1 MSKRSGSR
9 WLLFA
14 LLSFTGVGV
23 AGGVAPGV
31 AGAQAGVA
39 PQGTATI
46 TGTIT
51 DSAGHAP
58 IAGVQVSAGPAGV
71 TSGTTIKGAVTAPN
85 GRFTITGVAPGAVTV
100 RARLLGFAPVTRQ
113 VTATAGSAITVDIA
127 LMHQTAL
134 LDQVV
139 VTGTAGATQRR
150 AVGNVIESIK
160 ATDILTVAPVTTV
173 GQLVEGRTPGLTVL
187 PSSGQVG
194 TGSQLR
200 VRGVSS
206 LSLTNEPLI
215 YIDGVRMD
223 GNASR
228 GPSQRGGMG
237 TSALDDINP
246 EDIESI
252 EVIKGPSAGTL
263 YGTEA
268 SNGVIQII
276 TKRGRSGKASWNFS
290 QRLGTNWLANPGGR
304 AGTLYAKDP
313 ATQQL
318 DSVNLYLHE
327 AQSGNGPIFTNG
339 MLEGT
344 NLSLA
349 GGSDLARYFTSVNY
363 DDDVGV
369 VPWNVAKKL
378 GARANLDLLVGNK
391 LKITTNM
398 AYLRN
403 RIRLAQGAIDIDPF
417 SNLIWGN
424 PLTLAK
430 GQRGF
435 NTSPPEEWSTVESHA
450 DVDRTT
456 SNLTLNYTPI
466 SWFTN
471 RLIAGLDASTE
482 NNWVLYP
489 RQPKGNLDFLGNN
502 GLGSKSVSRALHNF
516 ITLDYSGS
524 AKYHRG
530 DNLDFTSS
538 IGLQY
543 YHQDL
548 NTITATG
555 SNFPAIPITTVS
567 GGTTRTGTETYTG
580 NATVGIFGQ
589 EEIAWRNRVF
599 LTAALRGDDNSAFG
613 KQFKAAYYPKFSG
626 SWVIGEEPWFHVP
639 LVNSLRLRA
648 AYGASGTQPGAFDAS
663 QLYAPSVGYADQPG
677 LVPSAFGNPA
687 LRPELSKELEMGF
700 ESTILGGSTDLS
712 YTHYH
717 RNITDAIVNSP
728 LPPST
733 GFPGSQIVNIGRV
746 TGWGN
751 ELAIN
756 TRLITREKFAW
767 AVGSSFSRNGNR
779 IEDMGGIPFITIA
792 GGQAQ
797 NRVGFGIGD
806 IFMYKV
812 LSATIDSAGFVKS
825 AMCDGG
831 TGKQGLE
838 MGGKAVPCSSAPRV
852 RWGPSQPTWQ
862 LGVNTT
868 VTLFKRLT
876 LFASADGNG
885 GNYQADTEI
894 RALHNLGLTR
904 AVIKRDDPILQ
915 EYRAIENDATGTF
928 LASFVRLRELSA
940 TYSLPNRFAGRI
952 GANGGSFSLA
962 MRNVAMLWTG
972 AQGWNTSRDGLVY
985 VPVANQHVWDAE
997 TRAAGQLS
1005 QGYQTILPP
1014 AASLTATLRL
1024 SF

>member
-1 MSKRSGSR
+1 MSKGSRSR

-14 LLSFTGVGV
+14 LLSFTGAVS
-23 AGGVAPGV
+23 AGTPFSAY
-31 AGAQAGVA
+31 A
-39 PQGTATI
+39 QGTATI
-46 TGTIT
+46 TGTVV
-51 DSAGHAP
+51 DSAGRAP

-71 TSGTTIKGAVTAPN
+71 TSGLGIRGATTAPN
-85 GRFTITGVAPGAVTV
+85 GRFTITGVKPGAVTV
-100 RARLLGFAPVTRQ
+100 HARLLGFAPVVRQ
-113 VTATAGSAITVDIA
+113 ITVTADGVTTVDIA
-127 LMHQTAL
+127 MVHQTAL

-139 VTGTAGATQRR
+139 ITGTAGATQRR
-150 AVGNVIESIK
+150 AVGNVIETIK
-160 ATDILTVAPVTTV
+160 AADVVTVAPVTTV
-173 GQLVEGRTPGLTVL
+173 GQLLGGRTPGLVVL

-215 YIDGVRMD
+215 YIDGVRMNGD
-223 GNASR
+223 ASR
-228 GPSQRGGMG
+228 GPGQRGGMG

-252 EVIKGPSAGTL
+252 EVIKGPAAGTL

-276 TKRGRSGKASWNFS
+276 TKRGRSGKPSWNFS

-304 AGTLYAKDP
+304 AGTLYSREPVTKV
-313 ATQQL
+313 L
-318 DSVNLYLHE
+318 DSVNLYNHE
-327 AQSGNGPIFTNG
+327 DKFGKGPIFHNG

-344 NLSLA
+344 DLSLS
-349 GGSDLARYFTSVNY
+349 GGSDQVRYFTSVNY

-378 GARANLDLLVGNK
+378 GARANLDLLVGEK
-391 LKITTNM
+391 LKVTAGM
-398 AYLRN
+398 GYLRN

-424 PLTLAK
+424 PLTLNK

-435 NTSPPEEWSTVESHA
+435 NTSPPEEWTTVGSHA

-471 RLIAGLDASTE
+471 RLVAGLDASTE

-489 RQPKGNLDFLGNN
+489 RQPLGNLDFLGNN
-502 GLGSKSVSRALHNF
+502 GLGSKSVARALHNY

-530 DNLDFTSS
+530 DNLNFTSS
-538 IGLQY
+538 FGLQY

-548 NTITATG
+548 NTIVATG

-567 GGTTRTGTETYTG
+567 GGTTRTATETYTG
-580 NATVGIFGQ
+580 NATVGVFGQ
-589 EEIAWRNRVF
+589 EEMAWRNRVF
-599 LTAALRGDDNSAFG
+599 LTVALRGDDNSAFG

-663 QLYAPSVGYADQPG
+663 QLYAPSVGSLDQPG
-677 LVPSAFGNPA
+677 LVPNAFGNPA

-700 ESTILGGSTDLS
+700 ESTILHGSTDVS

-733 GFPGSQIVNIGRV
+733 GFPGFQVINIGRV

-756 TRLITREKFAW
+756 TRLITRNKFAW
-767 AVGSSFSRNGNR
+767 EVGTSYSRNLNR
-779 IEDMGGIPFITIA
+779 IDDMGSIPFITIA

-806 IFMYKV
+806 IFMRKV
-812 LSATIDSAGFVKS
+812 LSATIDSGGFVTS
-825 AMCDGG
+825 ATCDGG
-831 TGKQGLE
+831 RGKEGLE
-838 MGGKAVPCSSAPRV
+838 MGGAPVPCSAAPRV
-852 RWGPSQPTWQ
+852 RWGPSQPVWQ

-868 VTLFKRLT
+868 VTLFKRLR
-876 LFASADGNG
+876 LYASADGNG
-885 GNYQADTEI
+885 GNYQSDTEI

-904 AVIKRDDPILQ
+904 AVILRDDPILQ
-915 EYRAIENDATGTF
+915 EYRSIENDATGTF

-940 TYSLPNRFAGRI
+940 TYTLPNRFAGRL
-952 GANGGSFSLA
+952 GANGGTFGLS

-1014 AASLTATLRL
+1014 AASFTATLRL

>member
-1 MSKRSGSR
+1 MSNRFRSR

-14 LLSFTGVGV
+14 LLSFTGSVV
-23 AGGVAPGV
+23 AEGQ
-31 AGAQAGVA
+31 AGAQA
-39 PQGTATI
+39 PGTATI
-46 TGTIT
+46 TGIVV
-51 DSAGHAP
+51 DSAGRAP
-58 IAGVQVSAGPAGV
+58 ISSVQISAGPQGV
-71 TSGTTIKGAVTAPN
+71 QSGSALRGARTEPN

-100 RARLLGFAPVTRQ
+100 RARLLGFQPAVMQ
-113 VTATAGSAITVDIA
+113 VTVTAGEVATVNFA
-127 LMHQTAL
+127 LLHQTAL

-160 ATDILTVAPVTTV
+160 ATDIVAIAPVTTV
-173 GQLVEGRTPGLTVL
+173 GQLIEGRTPGLMVL

-194 TGSQLR
+194 TGAQIR

-223 GNASR
+223 ATASR
-228 GPSQRGGMG
+228 GPTQRGGLG

-252 EVIKGPSAGTL
+252 EVIKGPAAGTL

-276 TKRGRSGKASWNFS
+276 TKRGKSGKPSWNFS
-290 QRLGTNWLANPGGR
+290 QRLGTNWLANPTGR
-304 AGTLYAKDP
+304 SGMLFSKDP
-313 ATQQL
+313 ATGLL
-318 DSVNLYLHE
+318 DSVNLYKHE
-327 AQSGNGPIFTNG
+327 AESGNGPIFQNG
-339 MLEGT
+339 ALKGT
-344 NLSLA
+344 ALSVA
-349 GGSDLARYFTSVNY
+349 GGSDAARYFTSMNY
-363 DDDVGV
+363 DNDVGV
-369 VPWNVAKKL
+369 VPWNIATKL
-378 GARANLDLLVGNK
+378 GARANLDLLVSNK
-391 LKITTNM
+391 LKITTNVG
-398 AYLRN
+398 YLRN
-403 RIRLAQGAIDIDPF
+403 RTRLAQGAIDIDPF

-424 PLTLAK
+424 PLTIDK

-456 SNLTLNYTPI
+456 TSLTVNYTPI

-471 RLIAGLDASTE
+471 RLVTGLDASTE
-482 NNWVLYP
+482 NDWVLYP
-489 RQPKGNLDFLGNN
+489 RQPKGSLDFLGNN
-502 GLGSKSVSRALHNF
+502 GLGSKSVARGLHNF

-524 AKYHRG
+524 AKFHRG
-530 DNLDFTSS
+530 DNFDFTSTV
-538 IGLQY
+538 GLQY

-567 GGTTRTGTETYTG
+567 GGTTRTGGETYTA
-580 NATVGIFGQ
+580 NATVGVFGQ
-589 EEIAWRNRVF
+589 QEIAWRNRVF

-613 KQFKAAYYPKFSG
+613 KQFKAVYYPKFSG
-626 SWVIGEEPWFHVP
+626 SWVVGEEPWFHVP
-639 LVNSLRLRA
+639 GVNSLRVRA

-663 QLYAPSVGYADQPG
+663 QLYAPTVGYADQPG
-677 LVPSAFGNPA
+677 LIPSAFGNPA
-687 LRPELSKELEMGF
+687 LKPELSKELEMGF
-700 ESTILGGSTDLS
+700 ESTILRGSTDIS

-717 RNITDAIVNSP
+717 RTITDAIVNSP
-728 LPPST
+728 IPPST
-733 GFPGSQIVNIGRV
+733 GFPGFQVVNIGRV

-751 ELAIN
+751 ELAVN
-756 TRLITREKFAW
+756 TRLITRDKFAW
-767 AVGSSFSRNGNR
+767 EVGTSLSKNGNL
-779 IEDMGGIPFITIA
+779 IEDMGGIPFITVA

-812 LSATIDSAGFVKS
+812 LSATIDSAGFVTS
-825 AMCDGG
+825 ALCDGG
-831 TGKQGLE
+831 KGKDGLE
-838 MGGKAVPCSSAPRV
+838 MGGKAVPCSQAPRV
-852 RWGPSQPTWQ
+852 RWGASQPLWQ

-868 VTLFKRLT
+868 VTLFKRLR

-885 GNYQADTEI
+885 GDYQSDTEI
-894 RALHNLGLTR
+894 RALHNLGLSK
-904 AVIKRDDPILQ
+904 AVINRNDPILQ
-915 EYRAIENDATGTF
+915 EYRGIENDATGTY

-940 TYSLPNRFAGRI
+940 TYSLPNRFAGRV
-952 GANGGSFSLA
+952 GANGGSISLA
-962 MRNVAMLWTG
+962 MRNVMMLWTG
-972 AQGWNTSRDGLVY
+972 AQGFNTSRDGEVY
-985 VPVANQHVWDAE
+985 VPVANQHVWDPE

-1005 QGYQTILPP
+1005 QGYQTILPA
-1014 AASLTATLRL
+1014 AASFTATLRL